1 MHSIAAA
8 LTLVAAALPMSNAH
22 YTFSKLSVNDQ
33 DIGNDWQY
41 IRQHTKRY
49 MPNKIPDIL
58 NDDFRCQPG
67 SFANAAK
74 TDVYEVKPGDR
85 VQFKQ
90 AFGGTGMTH
99 PGSTQVYFSKAPN
112 NDVKSYQGDG
122 DWVKADMSL
131 LCSSPENGAI
141 WDEAWCSWAQNGP
154 KFTIPDTLEAGE
166 YLVRAEHIAM
176 HGAHDNGVEF
186 YFACGQLR
194 ITGTTATDGPGET
207 VQIPGVY
214 QPDDPAVHFSIWN
227 NAIREY
233 TPTPGPAVIPG
244 GHVTGS
250 TTGSTTETVRVG
262 SGGASSNPTSARPS
276 NGSTNVGASSS
287 PSPSGSQG
295 PSSSGY
301 PTFYTGGEGSNQTSI
316 STDQAPS
323 SGTTTFLPSTAPSSA
338 PYEQNPSQASNGID
352 SELSDDQSQNERGYS
367 QGIRWSPSG
376 YSGSGATRA
385 NARVNTE

>member
-1 MHSIAAA
+1 MQSIAAA
-8 LTLVAAALPMSNAH
+8 LALVAAAIPMSNAH

-33 DIGNDWQY
+33 DVGSDWQY
-41 IRQHTKRY
+41 IRQHTKGY
-49 MPNKIPDIL
+49 MPTKIPDIL

-74 TDVYEVKPGDR
+74 TDVYEVRPGDR

-90 AFGGTGMTH
+90 AFGGTGMKH

-141 WDEAWCSWAQNGP
+141 LDEAWCSWAQNGP

-186 YFACGQLR
+186 YFACGQLKV
-194 ITGTTATDGPGET
+194 TGTTATGVPGDT
-207 VQIPGVY
+207 VKIPGMY
-214 QPDDPAVHFSIWN
+214 QPDDPAIHFSIWN
-227 NAIREY
+227 NAIKEY
-233 TPTPGPAVIPG
+233 ATTPGPAVIPG
-244 GHVTGS
+244 GHITGS
-250 TTGSTTETVRVG
+250 TTGSTTETVRVDGFGG
-262 SGGASSNPTSARPS
+262 SSSASSNSTSARPS
-276 NGSTNVGASSS
+276 NGSSSGNASSS
-287 PSPSGSQG
+287 PSPSGNQDTST
-295 PSSSGY
+295 SGY
-301 PTFYTGGEGSNQTSI
+301 PTFYSGGGAGNGDNSVSSNQTS
-316 STDQAPS
+316 
-323 SGTTTFLPSTAPSSA
+323 SSA
-338 PYEQNPSQASNGID
+338 SPSPDPPAPATSP
-352 SELSDDQSQNERGYS
+352 DDESQSQRGYS

-385 NARVNTE
+385 NARVRAEQQA